1 MLTQHYI
8 LARFFAMLAL
18 VVCGV
23 GMSLGQGTV
32 GFLRTSE
39 GAPGTP
45 TNKSARVAASTQSF
59 TFERN
64 LIFFEA
70 LVDGR
75 PGRFI
80 LDTGAPSLIMNDR
93 GQGSV
98 AGSYTGLGAGGEVRL
113 SDHRVDRFE
122 MGGRRVENYWA
133 IGLDLSA
140 FEERTDRRIDGFVG
154 YDLLNR
160 GELRIDYGQEIF
172 ELRRSVRRPTHGGR
186 APRAVLKFFLLD
198 HLPVVQLELNG
209 RKWYFALDTGA
220 GANLLDGAVV
230 SSVAARVTANG
241 MNVQG
246 LDGAP
251 ADCPVVATPLPSGLP
266 VTAGVGEV
274 EFVAMGV
281 AHLQQPQ
288 GVQLAGVLGSAF
300 LSRYTVGIDYRRQ
313 RVYLW

>member
-1 MLTQHYI
+1 M
-8 LARFFAMLAL
+8 
-18 VVCGV
+18 
-23 GMSLGQGTV
+23 
-32 GFLRTSE
+32 
-39 GAPGTP
+39 
-45 TNKSARVAASTQSF
+45 AASAQSF

-64 LIFFEA
+64 LIFFDA

-93 GQGSV
+93 GQSRV

-113 SDHRVDRFE
+113 SDHRVDHFE
-122 MGGRRVENYWA
+122 MGGRRVKNYWA

-160 GELRIDYGQEIF
+160 GELRIDYGQETF
-172 ELRRSVRRPTHGGR
+172 ELLRSVRRPIHKGR

-198 HLPVVQLELNG
+198 HLPVVQLDLNG

-220 GANLLDGAVV
+220 GANLLDEAVV
-230 SSVAARVTANG
+230 SSVAAHATANG

-246 LDGAP
+246 LDGAA

-266 VTAGVGEV
+266 VTGAGAV
-274 EFVAMGV
+274 EFVAMDV

-300 LSRYTVGIDYRRQ
+300 LSRYTVGIDYRRR